1 MGFLM
6 FDESQEQRNMDG
18 MEVKSRFAVSLITN
32 ILRGALSFVT
42 VLILARGLGPAL
54 YGDFAFLMG
63 SFMAIKSL
71 LTLGTSTAFYTF
83 ISQKARGLAFMG
95 AYGIWQLAQFFLT
108 IIIIGVVLP
117 DSWVDVLWVGQ
128 KKELVLISFVTVF
141 IQQQAWQTMIQIG
154 ESRRQTKKIQMMN
167 FFLALFHLL
176 LVLALWATDL
186 LSLKVL
192 FAVIVAEHVVAI
204 GVAWKLIGVSQIKGE
219 PFERK
224 AVFQEYV
231 LYCSPLVLYS
241 LLGFTY
247 DFTDRWMLQSF
258 GGSAEQGLFEVSYRL
273 VAIGL
278 IATTSMLSIFWKEMA
293 EANEKGDSER
303 IKALHTKISRFLYS
317 LSAVICAFLIP
328 WSEEIIITFLGESF
342 LDGVPVLAIMLVFTI
357 YNSLVQ
363 INGTLILALGKT
375 KTQLVIGGIS
385 MLLSIPVSYALQAPT
400 DFLIPGLEL
409 GAVGM
414 AYKMLIIVIVRANL
428 AGWWFSR
435 SMGWNFDWTFQIV
448 SLGGAIS
455 LGWFSY
461 EVALWIFPDF
471 MGQIIFRGVVNIS
484 LYACLISLMIW
495 TMPWLIGM
503 NRQEIRD
510 QTNHLFKFFRT

>member
-1 MGFLM
+1 M
-6 FDESQEQRNMDG
+6 FDGSQEQEGIEG
-18 MEVKSRFAVSLITN
+18 MEVKSRFAVSLVTN
-32 ILRGALSFVT
+32 VLRGGLSFVT
-42 VLILARGLGPAL
+42 VLMLARGLGPAL

-83 ISQKARGLAFMG
+83 ISQKSRGLEFMG
-95 AYGIWQLAQFFLT
+95 AYAIWQLIQFFLA
-108 IIIIGVVLP
+108 IIIIAVVLP

-167 FFLALFHLL
+167 FFLALSHLL
-176 LVLALWATDL
+176 LVLALWATNL

-192 FAVIVAEHVVAI
+192 FAIIIAEHVVAI

-219 PFERK
+219 PFEGK
-224 AVFQEYV
+224 EVFKEYI

-241 LLGFTY
+241 LLGFAY
-247 DFTDRWMLQSF
+247 DFADRWMLQSF
-258 GGSAEQGLFEVSYRL
+258 GGSTEQGLFEVSYRL

-293 EANEKGDSER
+293 EAKEKGDSER
-303 IKALHTKISRFLYS
+303 IRALYTKISRFLFS
-317 LSAVICAFLIP
+317 FSAVICAFLIP
-328 WSEEIIITFLGESF
+328 WSDEIIIVFLGESF
-342 LDGVPVLAIMLVFTI
+342 LDGVSVLAIMLVFTI

-385 MLLSIPVSYALQAPT
+385 MILSIPVSYTLQAPT
-400 DFLIPGLEL
+400 HYLVPGLEL
-409 GAVGM
+409 GAIGM
-414 AYKMLIIVIVRANL
+414 ALKMLIIVVIRANL
-428 AGWWFSR
+428 TGWWFSR
-435 SMGWNFDWTFQIV
+435 NMGWKFDWIFQVV
-448 SLGGAIS
+448 SLGGAVLLGWVSHEIS
-455 LGWFSY
+455 LWLFSGSM
-461 EVALWIFPDF
+461 D
-471 MGQIIFRGVVNIS
+471 QIVFRPIVNLSI
-484 LYACLISLMIW
+484 YACLIALMIW

-503 NRQEIRD
+503 GRQEIKD
-510 QTNHLFKFFRT
+510 QANHLLKVFKR